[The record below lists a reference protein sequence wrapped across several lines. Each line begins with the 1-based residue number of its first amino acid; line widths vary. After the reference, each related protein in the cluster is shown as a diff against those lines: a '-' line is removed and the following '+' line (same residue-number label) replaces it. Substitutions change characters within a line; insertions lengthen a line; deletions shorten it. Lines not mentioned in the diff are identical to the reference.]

1 MFLPPNQRCDGT
13 LEMYNLHYNIAI
25 VSVKKGFN
33 AIRPEDIFNGNEVS
47 AKQVVAIGRDTIHGL
62 LMAIMGKVKSNNKGK
77 VESSKKGVLNC
88 KELRCSTCKIKK
100 VVC

>member
-1 MFLPPNQRCDGT
+1 MFLPPNERCDGT
-13 LEMYNLHYNIAI
+13 LELYNLHYNIAI

-33 AIRPEDIFNGNEVS
+33 AIRPEDIFNGKKVS
-47 AKQVVAIGRDTIHGL
+47 AKRVVAIGRDTIHGL
-62 LMAIMGKVKSNNKGK
+62 LMAIMGEVKSNNKGK